1 MYDNGGGRGG
11 ERGGEREG
19 GGERKGGRGRERGRE
34 KTFILQKV
42 LLVETGLSYIC
53 QTYERFSHVAMILV
67 RMTTGEG
74 GREREGE
81 RERGREGEGCSFYG
95 RSSWMR
101 QGCRTSVRHTNAS
114 PM

>member
-1 MYDNGGGRGG
+1 MILVCMTTGEGEREG
-11 ERGGEREG
+11 ERGGRE
-19 GGERKGGRGRERGRE
+19 KGRERGRE
-34 KTFILQKV
+34 KTFILQKI
-42 LLVETGLSYIC
+42 LLDETGLSYIC

-74 GREREGE
+74 DG
-81 RERGREGEGCSFYG
+81 GREGEGGREGGRRRSFYR

-114 PM
+114 HM